1 MLYGFKG
8 CSRGWQL
15 VNLTEFPQIALKF
28 AKMAD
33 TFPYYLGSMLVYI
46 YIYIYIYICFLS
58 DESRMIAYRFIER
71 FILLSLD
78 QPVLC
83 QGFVLNRAI

>member
-33 TFPYYLGSMLVYI
+33 TFPYYLGSMLVY
-46 YIYIYIYICFLS
+46 L
-58 DESRMIAYRFIER
+58 YRSWHER
-71 FILLSLD
+71 AVVNIMHASAVRNEKRDSYLL
-78 QPVLC
+78 V
-83 QGFVLNRAI
+83 NI